1 VVGGAGGGGG
11 WRGLNHTRV
20 ERFWPCADTRTIT
33 VTRTPGG
40 ALPSENQNLREPVES
55 ARAVFLRSP
64 ASKCAT
70 TVIFAPGA
78 VETRTP
84 TVVPVMGCR
93 LVTDA
98 VLVSGGGGGEVVDV
112 GDGDD
117 DAVGAGV
124 ACMWVLEHAASA
136 RALTASTAVI
146 RRRARNQLICPPR
159 LLVSQCDVP
168 LDARRTQQGYE

>member
-1 VVGGAGGGGG
+1 MLSGWHYAGCGGGAGAVVGGAGGGGG

-20 ERFWPCADTRTIT
+20 ERFWPCAATRTIT

-40 ALPSENQNLREPVES
+40 ALPSENQNLREPFES

-70 TVIFAPGA
+70 TVILAPGA

-98 VLVSGGGGGEVVDV
+98 VLVSGGGGGEVVC
-112 GDGDD
+112 
-117 DAVGAGV
+117 VGAGDAVDADAVDAVV
-124 ACMWVLEHAASA
+124 ACV
-136 RALTASTAVI
+136 
-146 RRRARNQLICPPR
+146 
-159 LLVSQCDVP
+159 
-168 LDARRTQQGYE
+168 